1 MGQKITVTESQL
13 RDMVVNAI
21 NEQLGESENEGFF
34 NNLRAGFGAGKNGKI
49 DYHAGDNKDAVGQA
63 MNNVGQRINNF
74 KQGYGLQ
81 KQYTRMSQLKQELQQ
96 YVNNG
101 LISQNQT
108 IGQFIN
114 SNIGSN
120 NKTAGEKM
128 RHKQGSIGAGGA
140 KIDLQKKAKNF
151 GTTLKESVD
160 KVVDDILKKYK

>member
-13 RDMVVNAI
+13 RDMVVKAI
-21 NEQLGESENEGFF
+21 NEQLGEGQDEGFL

-49 DYHAGDNKDAVGQA
+49 DYHAGNNKDAVGQA

-81 KQYTRMSQLKQELQQ
+81 KKYTRMNQLKQELQQ
-96 YVNNG
+96 YVNDG
-101 LISQNQT
+101 LISKNQT

-114 SNIGSN
+114 ANIGSN
-120 NKTAGEKM
+120 SKTAGEKM

-140 KIDLQKKAKNF
+140 KIDLQKQAKDF
-151 GTTLKESVD
+151 GTTLKESVN
-160 KVVDDILKKYK
+160 KVVDDILKEYK